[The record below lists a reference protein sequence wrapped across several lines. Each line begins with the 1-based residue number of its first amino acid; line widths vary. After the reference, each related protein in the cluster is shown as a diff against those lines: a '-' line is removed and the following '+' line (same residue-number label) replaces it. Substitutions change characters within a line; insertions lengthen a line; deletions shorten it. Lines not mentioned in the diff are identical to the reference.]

1 MRSSD
6 KEPLSGVKILDLCRV
21 VSGPFATMHLGDLGA
36 DVVKIEDPRS
46 GDESRRYGPPF
57 VNGESSYFLS
67 VNWNKRSCAVD
78 LKSPAGRDAVLELAK
93 VADVVIDNFRPGT
106 LDRWGLS
113 YEAMSAENPRLIQC
127 SISGFGRTGP
137 DANRPGYDLIL
148 QGESGVMDITGDPDG
163 PPMKV
168 GTSIADLVTGL
179 YASQAVLAAL
189 MKREKNGVGGRVDV
203 SMLDA
208 MASLLTFNAGMY
220 FASGESPKR
229 RGNVHPTIS
238 PYETFK
244 AGDGWINVGV
254 ANDKFWALFCGVID
268 RKELETD
275 VRFDTAPKRA
285 ENRADLAGILRPIFE
300 TQPRDVWLELLS
312 GAGIPCGAIR
322 TVGEV
327 CEAPQLTQRGMVQT
341 VPHRV
346 AGEVKF
352 VARPLQFDDLAPAP
366 STPPPTLGEHTFDVF
381 EDWLGW
387 TSEQASGF
395 AARGAFGEAI
405 LKYRGGHPQV
415 VGRV

>member
-6 KEPLSGVKILDLCRV
+6 KEPLFGVKVLDLCRV

-46 GDESRRYGPPF
+46 GDESRSYGPPF

-67 VNWNKRSCAVD
+67 VNCNKRSCAVD
-78 LKSPAGRDAVLELAK
+78 LKSPAGRDAVIELAQ
-93 VADVVIDNFRPGT
+93 VADVVMDNFRPGT

-113 YEAMSAENPRLIQC
+113 YGAMSSGNPRLIQC

-189 MKREKNGVGGRVDV
+189 VKREKSGRGGRVDV
-203 SMLDA
+203 SMLDS

-238 PYETFK
+238 PYEAFETS
-244 AGDGWINVGV
+244 DGWINVGV
-254 ANDKFWALFCGVID
+254 ANDKFWSLFCEVIGC
-268 RKELETD
+268 KELEAD
-275 VRFDTAPKRA
+275 VRFDAAPKRA
-285 ENRADLAGILRPIFE
+285 ANRAALAEILKPIFASR
-300 TQPRDVWLELLS
+300 PRGAWLELLH
-312 GAGIPCGAIR
+312 GAGIPRGAIR

-327 CEAPQLTQRGMVQT
+327 CEAPQLTQRNMVQT
-341 VPHRV
+341 VAHRV
-346 AGEVKF
+346 AGDVRF
-352 VARPLQFDDLAPAP
+352 VARPLRFEDLPPGP
-366 STPPPTLGEHTFDVF
+366 STPPPTLGEHTFEVF
-381 EDWLGW
+381 ENWLGW
-387 TSEQASGF
+387 TRQKVSKF
-395 AARGAFGEAI
+395 AAGGAFGDPA
-405 LKYRGGHPQV
+405 LKQSAE
-415 VGRV
+415 

>member
-1 MRSSD
+1 MRSSST
-6 KEPLSGVKILDLCRV
+6 EPLFGVRVLDLCRV

-36 DVVKIEDPRS
+36 DVVKIEDPRG

-67 VNWNKRSCAVD
+67 VNRNKRSCAID
-78 LKSPAGRDAVLELAK
+78 LKSSAGRDAVIALAK
-93 VADVVIDNFRPGT
+93 VVDVVIDNFRPGT

-113 YEAMSAENPRLIQC
+113 YEVLSAGNPGLIQC
-127 SISGFGRTGP
+127 SISGFGRSGP
-137 DANRPGYDLIL
+137 DADRPGYDLIL
-148 QGESGVMDITGDPDG
+148 QGESGVMDVTGASDG

-189 MKREKNGVGGRVDV
+189 MRREKSGVGGRVDV
-203 SMLDA
+203 SMLDS

-238 PYETFK
+238 PYETFQTS
-244 AGDGWINVGV
+244 DGWINVGV
-254 ANDKFWALFCGVID
+254 ANDKFWSLFCDVID
-268 RKELETD
+268 RRDLEID
-275 VRFDTAPKRA
+275 RRFDAAPGRA
-285 ENRADLAGILRPIFE
+285 ANRAALAEILRPIFASR
-300 TQPRDVWLELLS
+300 PRGAWLDLLH

-327 CEAPQLTQRGMVQT
+327 CEAPQLTGRNMIQT
-341 VPHRV
+341 VTHRT
-346 AGEVKF
+346 AGDVKF
-352 VARPLQFDDLAPAP
+352 VARPLRFDDLPPGA
-366 STPPPTLGEHTFDVF
+366 STPPPTLGEHTFEVF

-387 TSEQASGF
+387 TRQDVSGC
-395 AARGAFGEAI
+395 AAGGAFGESI
-405 LKYRGGHPQV
+405 LRQLAE
-415 VGRV
+415 

>member
-6 KEPLSGVKILDLCRV
+6 KEPLSGIKVLDLCRV

-67 VNWNKRSCAVD
+67 VNRNKRSCAVD
-78 LKSPAGRDAVLELAK
+78 LKSPVGRDAVLELAK

-113 YEAMSAENPRLIQC
+113 YGAMSSGNPSLIQC

-189 MKREKNGVGGRVDV
+189 MKREKSRYWRAGR
-203 SMLDA
+203 
-208 MASLLTFNAGMY
+208 
-220 FASGESPKR
+220 
-229 RGNVHPTIS
+229 
-238 PYETFK
+238 
-244 AGDGWINVGV
+244 
-254 ANDKFWALFCGVID
+254 
-268 RKELETD
+268 
-275 VRFDTAPKRA
+275 RFHARFHGIA
-285 ENRADLAGILRPIFE
+285 ADL
-300 TQPRDVWLELLS
+300 
-312 GAGIPCGAIR
+312 
-322 TVGEV
+322 
-327 CEAPQLTQRGMVQT
+327 
-341 VPHRV
+341 
-346 AGEVKF
+346 
-352 VARPLQFDDLAPAP
+352 
-366 STPPPTLGEHTFDVF
+366 
-381 EDWLGW
+381 
-387 TSEQASGF
+387 
-395 AARGAFGEAI
+395 
-405 LKYRGGHPQV
+405 
-415 VGRV
+415 

>member
-1 MRSSD
+1 MRSSRT
-6 KEPLSGVKILDLCRV
+6 EALSGIKVLDLCRV

-36 DVVKIEDPRS
+36 DVVKIEDPRV

-67 VNWNKRSCAVD
+67 VNRNKRSCAIN
-78 LKSPAGRDAVLELAK
+78 LKSPAGRDAVIALAK
-93 VADVVIDNFRPGT
+93 AADVVIDNFRPGT
-106 LDRWGLS
+106 LDKWGLS
-113 YEAMSAENPRLIQC
+113 YAAMSAQNPKLIQC
-127 SISGFGRTGP
+127 SISGFGRSGP
-137 DANRPGYDLIL
+137 DASRPGYDLIL

-189 MKREKNGVGGRVDV
+189 MRRERCGVGGRVDV

-238 PYETFK
+238 PYETFE
-244 AGDGWINVGV
+244 ACDGWFNLGV
-254 ANDKFWALFCGVID
+254 ANDKFWSLFCAVIGRSD
-268 RKELETD
+268 LEAD
-275 VRFDTAPKRA
+275 PRFESAP
-285 ENRADLAGILRPIFE
+285 NRAANRGALGEILRPIFMAE
-300 TQPRDVWLELLS
+300 PRDRWLELFG

-327 CEAPQLTQRGMVQT
+327 CEAPQLVRRDMIQAVT
-341 VPHRV
+341 HRV
-346 AGEVKF
+346 AGEVRF
-352 VARPLQFDDLAPAP
+352 VARPLRFDDKPPAP
-366 STPPPTLGEHTFDVF
+366 STPPPTLGEHTIEVF
-381 EDWLGW
+381 ENWLGW
-387 TSEQASGF
+387 TRKEVLDFASK
-395 AARGAFGEAI
+395 GAFGDVA
-405 LKYRGGHPQV
+405 LKQPAE
-415 VGRV
+415 

>member
-1 MRSSD
+1 MRSSST
-6 KEPLSGVKILDLCRV
+6 EALSGIKVLDLCRV

-36 DVVKIEDPRS
+36 DVVKIEDPRI

-67 VNWNKRSCAVD
+67 VNRNKRSCAVD
-78 LKSPAGRDAVLELAK
+78 LKSSAGRDAVIALAK

-106 LDRWGLS
+106 LDRWGLT
-113 YEAMSAENPRLIQC
+113 YEAMSSGNPRLIQC

-163 PPMKV
+163 PPVKV

-189 MKREKNGVGGRVDV
+189 MKREKGGVGGRVDV

-208 MASLLTFNAGMY
+208 MASLLTFNSGMY

-238 PYETFK
+238 PYETFE
-244 AGDGWINVGV
+244 ANDGWFNLGV
-254 ANDKFWALFCGVID
+254 ANDKFWSLFCDVIH
-268 RKELETD
+268 RKDIATD
-275 VRFDTAPKRA
+275 PRFDTAPKRA
-285 ENRADLAGILRPIFE
+285 ANRATLAGMLRPILRSE
-300 TQPRDVWLELLS
+300 SRDHWLEVLS
-312 GAGIPCGAIR
+312 GAGIPCGAIW

-327 CEAPQLTQRGMVQT
+327 CEAPQLTQRNMVQT
-341 VPHRV
+341 VTHRV

-352 VARPLQFDDLAPAP
+352 VARA
-366 STPPPTLGEHTFDVF
+366 STICLPGRRPRRRPWANT
-381 EDWLGW
+381 
-387 TSEQASGF
+387 QA
-395 AARGAFGEAI
+395 
-405 LKYRGGHPQV
+405 
-415 VGRV
+415 RVPHR

>member
-1 MRSSD
+1 MRSSST
-6 KEPLSGVKILDLCRV
+6 EALSGIKVLDLCRV

-36 DVVKIEDPRS
+36 DVVKIEDPRV

-67 VNWNKRSCAVD
+67 VNRNKRSCAID
-78 LKSPAGRDAVLELAK
+78 LKSPAGRDAVIALARA
-93 VADVVIDNFRPGT
+93 ADVVIDNFRPGT
-106 LDRWGLS
+106 LDKWGLS
-113 YEAMSAENPRLIQC
+113 YAVMSAHNPKLIQC

-137 DANRPGYDLIL
+137 DASRPGYDLIL

-189 MKREKNGVGGRVDV
+189 MKRERSGVGGRVDV

-238 PYETFK
+238 PYETFE
-244 AGDGWINVGV
+244 ANDGWFNLGV
-254 ANDKFWALFCGVID
+254 ANDKFWSLFCAAVD
-268 RKELETD
+268 RKDLEAD
-275 VRFDTAPKRA
+275 PRFDTAPKRA
-285 ENRADLAGILRPIFE
+285 ANRAELGSILRPIFKSE
-300 TQPRDVWLELLS
+300 PRDRWIEIFA

-327 CEAPQLTQRGMVQT
+327 CEAPQLVLRDMVQT
-341 VPHRV
+341 VAHRV

-352 VARPLQFDDLAPAP
+352 IARPLRFGDSPPAP
-366 STPPPTLGEHTFDVF
+366 STPPPTLGEHTVEVF

-387 TSEQASGF
+387 KRAEVLDFASK
-395 AARGAFGEAI
+395 GAFGDVA
-405 LKYRGGHPQV
+405 PAQSTV
-415 VGRV
+415 

>member
-1 MRSSD
+1 MRSSSR
-6 KEPLSGVKILDLCRV
+6 EALSGIKVLDLCRV

-36 DVVKIEDPRS
+36 DVVKIEDPRM

-67 VNWNKRSCAVD
+67 VNRNKRSCAID
-78 LKSPAGRDAVLELAK
+78 LKLTAGRDAVIALAR

-106 LDRWGLS
+106 LDKWGLS
-113 YEAMSAENPRLIQC
+113 YAALSAGNPRLIQC
-127 SISGFGRTGP
+127 SISGFGRSGP

-189 MKREKNGVGGRVDV
+189 MKHERSGVGGRVDV

-238 PYETFK
+238 PYETFEAK
-244 AGDGWINVGV
+244 DGWLNVGV
-254 ANDKFWALFCGVID
+254 ANDKFWSLFCAVVE
-268 RKELETD
+268 RKDLETNTSY
-275 VRFDTAPKRA
+275 DTAPKRA
-285 ENRADLAGILRPIFE
+285 ANRATLAEILQPIFKSA
-300 TQPRDVWLELLS
+300 PRDHWLDVLTD
-312 GAGIPCGAIR
+312 AGIPCGAIR

-327 CEAPQLTQRGMVQT
+327 CEAPQLVQRDMVQT
-341 VPHRV
+341 VSHRI
-346 AGEVKF
+346 AGEVRF
-352 VARPLQFDDLAPAP
+352 IARPLRFDDRPPAP
-366 STPPPTLGEHTFDVF
+366 STPPPTLGEHTVEVF
-381 EDWLGW
+381 ENWLGW
-387 TSEQASGF
+387 TAKQVSDYASK
-395 AARGAFGEAI
+395 GAFGETTI
-405 LKYRGGHPQV
+405 WLNKLIHLSSLK
-415 VGRV
+415 

>member
-1 MRSSD
+1 MRSSST
-6 KEPLSGVKILDLCRV
+6 EPLSGIKVLDLCRV

-36 DVVKIEDPRS
+36 DVVKIEDPRI

-67 VNWNKRSCAVD
+67 VNRNKRSCAID
-78 LKSPAGRDAVLELAK
+78 LKSAAGRDAVIALAK

-113 YEAMSAENPRLIQC
+113 YDALSSGNPKLIQC

-148 QGESGVMDITGDPDG
+148 QGESGVMDITGDPNG

-189 MKREKNGVGGRVDV
+189 MKREKSGAGGRVDV

-238 PYETFK
+238 PYETFRTS
-244 AGDGWINVGV
+244 DGWINVGV
-254 ANDKFWALFCGVID
+254 ANDKFWSLFCDVIG
-268 RKELETD
+268 RKALETD
-275 VRFDTAPKRA
+275 PRFESAPKRA
-285 ENRADLAGILRPIFE
+285 ANRAVLAEILQPIFVA
-300 TQPRDVWLELLS
+300 QSRDVWLKSLS
-312 GAGIPCGAIR
+312 DAGIPCGAIR

-327 CEAPQLTQRGMVQT
+327 CEAPQLTQRHMVQS
-341 VPHRV
+341 VKHRV

-352 VARPLQFDDLAPAP
+352 VARPLRFDDLPPAE
-366 STPPPTLGEHTFDVF
+366 STPPPTLGEHTFEVF
-381 EDWLGW
+381 ENWLGW
-387 TSEQASGF
+387 TQNEVSALASK
-395 AARGAFGEAI
+395 GAFGDAARKQSAE
-405 LKYRGGHPQV
+405 
-415 VGRV
+415 

>member
-1 MRSSD
+1 MRSSST
-6 KEPLSGVKILDLCRV
+6 EALSGIKVLDLCRV

-36 DVVKIEDPRS
+36 DVVKIEDPRI

-67 VNWNKRSCAVD
+67 VNRNKRSCAID
-78 LKSPAGRDAVLELAK
+78 LKSPAGRDAAIALAK

-106 LDRWGLS
+106 LDKWGLS
-113 YEAMSAENPRLIQC
+113 YEALSADNPKLIQC

-137 DANRPGYDLIL
+137 DASRPGYDLIL

-189 MKREKNGVGGRVDV
+189 MKRERNGAGGRVDV

-238 PYETFK
+238 PYETFE
-244 AGDGWINVGV
+244 ADDGWLNVGV
-254 ANDKFWALFCGVID
+254 ANDKFWSLFCAVVDHKDI
-268 RKELETD
+268 ETD
-275 VRFDTAPKRA
+275 TRFDKAPKRA
-285 ENRADLAGILRPIFE
+285 ANRAALAEILKPIFRSR
-300 TQPRDVWLELLS
+300 PRDHWLDVL
-312 GAGIPCGAIR
+312 GKAGIPCGAIR

-327 CEAPQLTQRGMVQT
+327 CEAPPLVQRGMVQS
-341 VPHRV
+341 VAHRV
-346 AGEVKF
+346 AGDVKF
-352 VARPLQFDDLAPAP
+352 VARPLRFDDLPPAP
-366 STPPPTLGEHTFDVF
+366 STPPPTLGEHTVEVF

-387 TSEQASGF
+387 TRTNVSDYASK
-395 AARGAFGEAI
+395 GAFGEAA
-405 LKYRGGHPQV
+405 LKQSAE
-415 VGRV
+415 

>member
-1 MRSSD
+1 MRSYST
-6 KEPLSGVKILDLCRV
+6 EALSGIKVLDLCRV

-36 DVVKIEDPRS
+36 DVVKIEDPRV

-67 VNWNKRSCAVD
+67 VNRNKRSCAID
-78 LKSPAGRDAVLELAK
+78 LKSPAGRDAVIALAK
-93 VADVVIDNFRPGT
+93 AADVVIDNFRPGT
-106 LDRWGLS
+106 LDKWGLS
-113 YEAMSAENPRLIQC
+113 YAALSARNPALIQC

-163 PPMKV
+163 PPTKV

-189 MKREKNGVGGRVDV
+189 MKRERSGVGGRVDV

-238 PYETFK
+238 PYETFE
-244 AGDGWINVGV
+244 ACDGWFNLGV
-254 ANDKFWALFCGVID
+254 ANDKFWSLFCAVIGRSD
-268 RKELETD
+268 LETD
-275 VRFDTAPKRA
+275 PRFESAPKRA
-285 ENRADLAGILRPIFE
+285 ANRGALGGILRPIFKAE
-300 TQPRDVWLELLS
+300 PRDRWLQMFG

-327 CEAPQLTQRGMVQT
+327 CEAPQLVRRDMIQGVT
-341 VPHRV
+341 HRV
-346 AGEVKF
+346 AGEVRF
-352 VARPLQFDDLAPAP
+352 VARPLRFDDKPPAP
-366 STPPPTLGEHTFDVF
+366 STPPPTLGEHTVEVF
-381 EDWLGW
+381 ENWLGW
-387 TSEQASGF
+387 TRREVLDFASK
-395 AARGAFGEAI
+395 GAFGDAA
-405 LKYRGGHPQV
+405 LKQPAE
-415 VGRV
+415 